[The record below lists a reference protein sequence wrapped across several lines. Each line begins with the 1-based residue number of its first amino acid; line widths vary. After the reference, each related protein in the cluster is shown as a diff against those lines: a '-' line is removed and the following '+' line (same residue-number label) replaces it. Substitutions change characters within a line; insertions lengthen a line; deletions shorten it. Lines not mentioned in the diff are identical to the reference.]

1 MKRYYI
7 KALLMICIGILLFS
21 CDKEEK
27 TPEQIEREE
36 IMAYE
41 DLLRDHQW
49 GFYDMSVSV
58 QYESNAPPL
67 LANVADENG
76 KVQPGVYDSYI
87 IFGNNSRQLYNT
99 YTFLRDDIMLDTN
112 YSGNSFRIAGY
123 YVINTS
129 KININP
135 DSSLSIKFDYEYLEE
150 ENKFILNASS
160 VYTEDFISR
169 VNNAI
174 IQSILSGT
182 PSNIAGAVVEF
193 LQENENVQN
202 AIQGF
207 LYDLIHGKVEEITQ
221 SPEELAE
228 ELASALVQ
236 KLGEVDWESLLY
248 ESILALLQNL
258 PEANPEEKATELA
271 QRMAEKIEASLTQ
284 SDIYNVL
291 LPVFEDFENETL
303 PVLASQLA
311 AAAYQKIA
319 EALSEE
325 NLYERIYPVWEDL
338 IEADTITVKETADTL
353 AGIATA
359 RFFDS
364 DTLTD
369 KLIPFVQKIEDTPSL
384 KLSQLAQEIID
395 SVLIPAVDDINEAFP
410 GLGLEPDW
418 TSVKPLITSL
428 LTAIKAGL
436 GSSTVEELA
445 GSLADGIIG
454 IMDLIIQKG
463 FEKAIYSLQ
472 DIPPEQAASVIASW
486 ITSLVK
492 MVEQPVVDFIEGKLD
507 AIFDQFEAQK
517 AAEEL
522 STAIHAKVIDL
533 FSEENLY
540 QLFLPILEVLSDAD
554 MERIAKVLSRLIS
567 EAGLIPEDLNEEQ
580 LTEALTGLLGNLIG
594 TIDPDEATEKL
605 LTLLLDN
612 NLVKNLDGKILIQ
625 VLETKIYELLYTI
638 AGDVNAIDN
647 IEIIIQKK

>member
-1 MKRYYI
+1 
-7 KALLMICIGILLFS
+7 
-21 CDKEEK
+21 
-27 TPEQIEREE
+27 
-36 IMAYE
+36 
-41 DLLRDHQW
+41 
-49 GFYDMSVSV
+49 
-58 QYESNAPPL
+58 
-67 LANVADENG
+67 
-76 KVQPGVYDSYI
+76 
-87 IFGNNSRQLYNT
+87 
-99 YTFLRDDIMLDTN
+99 
-112 YSGNSFRIAGY
+112 
-123 YVINTS
+123 
-129 KININP
+129 
-135 DSSLSIKFDYEYLEE
+135 
-150 ENKFILNASS
+150 
-160 VYTEDFISR
+160 
-169 VNNAI
+169 
-174 IQSILSGT
+174 
-182 PSNIAGAVVEF
+182 
-193 LQENENVQN
+193 
-202 AIQGF
+202 
-207 LYDLIHGKVEEITQ
+207 
-221 SPEELAE
+221 
-228 ELASALVQ
+228 
-236 KLGEVDWESLLY
+236 
-248 ESILALLQNL
+248 
-258 PEANPEEKATELA
+258 
-271 QRMAEKIEASLTQ
+271 
-284 SDIYNVL
+284 
-291 LPVFEDFENETL
+291 
-303 PVLASQLA
+303 
-311 AAAYQKIA
+311 
-319 EALSEE
+319 
-325 NLYERIYPVWEDL
+325 
-338 IEADTITVKETADTL
+338 
-353 AGIATA
+353 
-359 RFFDS
+359 
-364 DTLTD
+364 
-369 KLIPFVQKIEDTPSL
+369 
-384 KLSQLAQEIID
+384 
-395 SVLIPAVDDINEAFP
+395 VDDINEAFP

-554 MERIAKVLSRLIS
+554 MERIAKELSGLIT
-567 EAGLIPEDLNEEQ
+567 EAGLIPEDLTEEQ

-612 NLVKNLDGKILIQ
+612 NLVKNLDGKILMQ